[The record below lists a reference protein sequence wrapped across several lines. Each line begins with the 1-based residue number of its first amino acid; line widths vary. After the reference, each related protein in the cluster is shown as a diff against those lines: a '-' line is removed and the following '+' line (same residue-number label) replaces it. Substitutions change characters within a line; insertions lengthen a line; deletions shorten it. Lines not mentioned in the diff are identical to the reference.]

1 MSCAPFQELLSAS
14 LDNELNSEEEEQL
27 EQHLEQ
33 CAACRALQQRLSRL
47 EAGFAHLPEVAAPPL
62 RPRAVSALPAKS
74 PSAALPTALWSLV
87 LAAAAC
93 AAITLWNPV
102 APAGGGSELYFGA
115 NQLLRQRP
123 AAQELAVSEF
133 RSQPL
138 HGPCLAQGALNFEIH
153 LDSDSHPCKDLQ
165 LEVDYDFDGD
175 GKVDRHEVYA
185 AFDTDAQ
192 DGWEVYTHG
201 RGLLSQQGAMKDFSG
216 GTIACRLKNANGEVQ
231 LLQGESRLVLPHRL
245 GA

>member
-33 CAACRALQQRLSRL
+33 CAACRALQQRLSHL
-47 EAGFAHLPEVAAPPL
+47 ESGFRHLPQVAAPPL
-62 RPRAVSALPAKS
+62 RPRPAVSALAAK
-74 PSAALPTALWSLV
+74 PSFAALPTTLWSLV

-93 AAITLWNPV
+93 AAVTLWNPV
-102 APAGGGSELYFGA
+102 SPGGGSELYFGS
-115 NQLLRQRP
+115 NQLLHQRP
-123 AAQELAVSEF
+123 ATQALAVSEF

-138 HGPCLAQGALNFEIH
+138 HGPCLTQATLNFEIH
-153 LDSDSHPCKDLQ
+153 LDSDSRPCKNLQ

-201 RGLLSQQGAMKDFSG
+201 QGLLSQQGAMKDFRG